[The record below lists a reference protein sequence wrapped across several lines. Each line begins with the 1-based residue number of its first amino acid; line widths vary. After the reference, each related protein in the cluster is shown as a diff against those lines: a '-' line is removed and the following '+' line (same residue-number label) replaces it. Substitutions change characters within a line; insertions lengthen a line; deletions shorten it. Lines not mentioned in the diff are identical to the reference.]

1 MNMNDRNKIF
11 ETILFL
17 IGGVIISWFAL
28 LTAPNI
34 DDGLIGIMNNL
45 SNNLN
50 HPFKIEFCEN
60 SVKTVLIFLLI
71 YIFSISA
78 YMASKRNYRRGKEY
92 GSAIWGNAKQINK
105 KYMQLPKSQNKILTQ
120 NVLLGLNARKH
131 RRNLNVLVIGGS
143 GAGKTRFYGKPNIMQ
158 CNSSYVILD
167 PKGEILRDT
176 GSLLEKEGYK
186 IKILDLVNTEK
197 SHCYNPFVYIKDDN
211 DIQKL
216 VGNLFKSTTPKG
228 SQSQDPFWD
237 ISASMLLSALFYYL
251 KYEATEEEQNFSM
264 ASEMMRAGKPREDEE
279 DYESPLDILFKRLE
293 HKNPNHIAV
302 KYYKDYHSGAGKTLK
317 SIIVTLASKLEKFNL
332 DAIEGITKTDE
343 LELDKLGTEKI
354 ALFAIIP
361 DNNTDFN
368 FLVSILYTQI
378 FQVLYYKADYEYGG
392 ALPIPVHFVMDEF
405 ANVALPND
413 FEKILSTMRSR
424 NISVSIILQNL
435 SQLKA
440 LFEKSWE
447 SIIGNCDEFL
457 YLGGNEQSSYKYVS
471 ELLGKE
477 TIDTNTYGRSTGH
490 SGNYSTNYQQTGR
503 ELLTQDEVRM
513 LDNDSAILLIRG
525 EKPIFDKKYDILKHP
540 NVKYTADGQ
549 AKPYEYGKT
558 DRASVSIIKLEDD
571 EIDVSKVKDLK
582 DYKIEENFNLE
593 LLSEEDI
600 EDYYLMEDYENERNK
615 ENE

>member
-1 MNMNDRNKIF
+1 MNYRNKIV
-11 ETILFL
+11 EIILFL

-34 DDGLIGIMNNL
+34 NEGLIGIINNL

-50 HPFKIEFCEN
+50 NPFKIEFCEN
-60 SVKTVLIFLLI
+60 SVKTVLVFLLI
-71 YIFSISA
+71 YIFSIGV
-78 YMASKRNYRRGKEY
+78 YIASKRNYRRGKEY
-92 GSAIWGNAKQINK
+92 GSAIWGNAIEINK
-105 KYMQLPKSQNKILTQ
+105 KYMQFPKSQNKILTK
-120 NVLLGLNARKH
+120 NVMLGLNARKH
-131 RRNLNVLVIGGS
+131 RRNLNVLVVGGS
-143 GAGKTRFYGKPNIMQ
+143 GAGKTRFYAKPNIMQ
-158 CNSSYVILD
+158 CNSSHVVLD

-176 GSLLEKEGYK
+176 GYLLEKEGYK
-186 IKILDLVNTEK
+186 IKVLDLVNTEK
-197 SHCYNPFVYIKDDN
+197 SHSYNPFAYIKNDN

-251 KYEATEEEQNFSM
+251 KYEAPEEEQNFSM
-264 ASEMMRAGKPREDEE
+264 ASEMMRAGKPKEDEE

-392 ALPIPVHFVMDEF
+392 VLPIPVHFVMDEF

-525 EKPIFDKKYDILKHP
+525 EKPIFDKKYDILKHH
-540 NVKYTADGQ
+540 NVKYTTDGQ
-549 AKPYEYGKT
+549 AKPYKHGKT

-571 EIDVSKVKDLK
+571 EIDISKVKDLK
-582 DYKIEENFNLE
+582 NYKIEENFNLE